1 MRSFILG
8 IFIFLSFVGCSSKYN
23 IVQNPTIK
31 NDANNSTIVF
41 YRKNTFY
48 GGGLDLYLFEVINEK
63 LTPVTILQTNQK
75 IIYNVTPGIHRF
87 YTSAT
92 FENIIEIDVQKNKT
106 YNVDLFL
113 SSNFRLFPIVK
124 ENYLY
129 RDKALNDIKTYG
141 CKEDLLNKYDFYS
154 SNKKDYFS
162 SLLVNIDCED
172 KKLLDIDDMLKPISK
187 EDIQNIPT
195 IELNQDGKKLIN
207 SKVVEFQNKY
217 NIFYPYWKQKIKD
230 TVIGDKPF
238 LYVEKLIDDKYY
250 KKFDGAI
257 FTIKNPTPKDKEMI
271 ALINETTQDLKAADN
286 INVEINFNKNF
297 DDGSFLQRKFTM
309 DYASSNNYSLI
320 SVIEVE
326 LKYFYKDELLS
337 VVRFTISAD
346 SLNEINF
353 AKVGIAQRIK
363 SYTQNNFLK

>member
-1 MRSFILG
+1 MQSFILG
-8 IFIFLSFVGCSSKYN
+8 IFIFLSFIGCSSKYS
-23 IVQNPTIK
+23 IVQNPTIN
-31 NDANNSTIVF
+31 NDDNNSTIVF
-41 YRKNTFY
+41 YRKNTFF
-48 GGGLDLYLFEVINEK
+48 GGGLDLYLYEVINEK
-63 LTPVTILQTNQK
+63 LIPVSILQSNQK
-75 IIYNVTPGIHRF
+75 IIYNVKPGIHRF

-106 YNVDLFL
+106 YNIDLFL
-113 SSNFRLFPIVK
+113 SSNFRLLPIVK

-129 RDKALNDIKTYG
+129 RDIAINDIKNYE
-141 CKEDLLNKYDFYS
+141 CKEDLLNKYDFHS

-162 SLLVNIDCED
+162 SLLINIDCED
-172 KKLLDIDDMLKPISK
+172 KKLLNLDDMLKPISK
-187 EDIQNIPT
+187 ENVLKIPT
-195 IELNQDGKKLIN
+195 IELNQDGKILIN
-207 SKVVEFQNKY
+207 SQMEEFQNRY
-217 NIFYPYWKQKIKD
+217 NIFYPFWKEKFKD
-230 TVIGDKPF
+230 TVIGDRPF

-257 FTIKNPTPKDKEMI
+257 FTIKNPAPKDKEMI
-271 ALINETTQDLKAADN
+271 SIINGITQNLKATDN

-309 DYASSNNYSLI
+309 DYASSDNYSLI

-337 VVRFTISAD
+337 IVRFTISAD